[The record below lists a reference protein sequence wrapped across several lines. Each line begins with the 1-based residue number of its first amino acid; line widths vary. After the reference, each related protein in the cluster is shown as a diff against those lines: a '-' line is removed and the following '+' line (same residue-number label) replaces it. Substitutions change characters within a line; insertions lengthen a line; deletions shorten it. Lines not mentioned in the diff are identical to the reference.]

1 MVLRFLKA
9 WLNTPADPVMAEH
22 LSRNKTFQKVILG
35 AVRLPQKISDYLVP
49 DSEIEDTLR
58 QKQSPPKLLEAPKS
72 PPKP

>member
-1 MVLRFLKA
+1 MVLRLLKA

-35 AVRLPQKISDYLVP
+35 AVRLPQKISDFLVP
-49 DSEIEDTLR
+49 DSEIEDSLR
-58 QKQSPPKLLEAPKS
+58 QKNPPKLLENPKS